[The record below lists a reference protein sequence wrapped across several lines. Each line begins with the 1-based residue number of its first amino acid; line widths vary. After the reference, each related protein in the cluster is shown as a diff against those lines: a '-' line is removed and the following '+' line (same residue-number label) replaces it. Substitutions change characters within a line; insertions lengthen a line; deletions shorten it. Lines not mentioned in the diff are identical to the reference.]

1 MVFFQRTGLDKLT
14 MSEIYAVTEPEENAT
29 KVYILT
35 PENDGCVYQTE
46 HWSTMIS
53 TRKRVRYEITLNCD
67 SGTFELE
74 LTAKERDKLLNQ
86 EEINVT
92 NIPGSMCEE
101 VTNGWK
107 YRECIVDKEKYTPEE
122 LKEIHNL
129 LYLDPENRDDYES
142 DYEGDVDVSILE
154 QNGWSMDTIYTI
166 TNGCV
171 LEEYYS

>member
-1 MVFFQRTGLDKLT
+1 
-14 MSEIYAVTEPEENAT
+14 MSELYAVTEQEEENST
-29 KVYILT
+29 KVYTLT

-46 HWSTMIS
+46 QWSTMIS

-67 SGTFELE
+67 SGTFEVE
-74 LTAKERDKLLNQ
+74 LTDKERDELLNNQ

-92 NIPGSMCEE
+92 NIPGAMCEE

-107 YRECIVDKEKYTPEE
+107 YEEGIVDKEKYTPEE
-122 LKEIHNL
+122 LKEIHIL

-142 DYEGDVDVSILE
+142 DCEDGVDIYILE
-154 QNGWSMDTIYTI
+154 QNEWSLDDTIYTI

-171 LEEYYS
+171 LEE